1 MLVTR
6 NQVQVLNR
14 YDSCC
19 FPGVRLDIYR
29 DEVSKVAASM
39 GGSFDGMVDDSLRE
53 HVVSR
58 AAIDRI
64 VAELAR

>member
-1 MLVTR
+1 
-6 NQVQVLNR
+6 
-14 YDSCC
+14 
-19 FPGVRLDIYR
+19 
-29 DEVSKVAASM
+29 M